1 MMSNRVS
8 MSLLRSYERSFLVPW
23 AESLFLAPGGKNI
36 KEEWLW
42 IILTAYFTQ
51 AQTGLVQ
58 ELSVK

>member
-1 MMSNRVS
+1 

-23 AESLFLAPGGKNI
+23 AESPFLAPGGKNI
-36 KEEWLW
+36 KEEWLR

-51 AQTGLVQ
+51 VQTGLVQ